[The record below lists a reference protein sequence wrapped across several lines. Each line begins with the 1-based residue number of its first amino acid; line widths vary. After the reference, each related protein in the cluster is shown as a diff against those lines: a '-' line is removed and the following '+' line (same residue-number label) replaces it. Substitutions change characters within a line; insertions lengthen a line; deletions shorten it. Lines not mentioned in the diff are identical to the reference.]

1 VDFIDSDSWGSAA
14 KVRKVSR
21 SGHFDSVELAPED
34 MGIVLTVT
42 AFQINAKRR
51 EFPWAL

>member
-21 SGHFDSVELAPED
+21 SGQDSVAPAPED
-34 MGIVLTVT
+34 MGIVLALT
-42 AFQINAKRR
+42 AFQINAKSR